1 MLIMLYSK
9 VTELVY
15 GSLSTQKRISI
26 RSKGEKVLV
35 SIRETGWC
43 SSDLSHREVLPILRL
58 IYMVYLYIYK
68 FGYQEEKHG
77 HSRLI
82 NRCSTHR
89 YSRKCDSSKGNNNL
103 MSLLMLMEASE
114 RSQQYQ
120 HSNHSIVPAGHGNTP
135 ALISHKPLHVDHGTL
150 CKSHLWW
157 GIVVLTDLLGF
168 HRGKQIY
175 S

>member
-1 MLIMLYSK
+1 MSSKVSLAVPGNTDLFLYGFYLFIYLYLVMLIMLYSK

-15 GSLSTQKRISI
+15 SSLSTQKRISI

-35 SIRETGWC
+35 SIRETGWF

-58 IYMVYLYIYK
+58 IYMFYLYIYK
-68 FGYQEEKHG
+68 FGYQEERHE

-82 NRCSTHR
+82 NCCSKHR

-114 RSQQYQ
+114 RS
-120 HSNHSIVPAGHGNTP
+120 
-135 ALISHKPLHVDHGTL
+135 
-150 CKSHLWW
+150 
-157 GIVVLTDLLGF
+157 
-168 HRGKQIY
+168 
-175 S
+175 